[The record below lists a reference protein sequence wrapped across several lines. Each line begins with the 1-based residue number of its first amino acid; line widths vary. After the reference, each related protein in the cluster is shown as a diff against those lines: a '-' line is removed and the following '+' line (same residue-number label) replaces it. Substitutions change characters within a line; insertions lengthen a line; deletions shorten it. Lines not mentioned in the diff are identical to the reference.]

1 MMQRGPKTTRALH
14 AMATLLACVIALAI
28 PAIFFS
34 LQYQFYRASMQTEA
48 FFSAARVTELVN
60 KNPEFWQFE
69 EPRLEDMLKSG
80 HDEDLPE
87 THRIV
92 NTEGRIIVQ
101 TRGEVSGPVMHESAV
116 LLDSGNPV
124 GHFEVVRSLRP
135 LLLNTLVIALFG
147 LFLGTLV
154 LVVLR
159 VYPLSALRRAL
170 DTLASEKRRAEL
182 TLNAIGDGVITMD
195 ARGIMLSSNPAA
207 GKIFGHAP
215 RDMIGQNVKMLMPPG
230 NHRKHDFYLKRFL
243 ETGQEHRLGTEWETT
258 ALRRDGNVFPLEVS
272 VSKFYLEGDLYF
284 LGSMR
289 DISERKQARDEI
301 VRLNAS
307 LEERVQRRT
316 AQLEAANAEL
326 QAFAFSVSHDL
337 RTPLTTIAGFSGM
350 LGRHVGAD
358 KADERARHYLA
369 RIAAGVTQMSELIDS
384 LLKLAQLSQ
393 LSLQWS
399 QVDLSDIAQSVLNR
413 CQAGEPG
420 LTVEI
425 DIQPGLVASGD
436 SLLLHQVLE
445 NLLGNAW
452 KFSRQQA
459 QARIAFKRETSPYGE
474 AVYVVQDHGVG
485 FDMAYSAKLFSNFQ
499 RLHTEAEYAGAGLGL
514 VTVRRIITRHG
525 GKVWGESSPGQGAR
539 FCFTLGPAPA

>member
-1 MMQRGPKTTRALH
+1 MSRG
-14 AMATLLACVIALAI
+14 
-28 PAIFFS
+28 
-34 LQYQFYRASMQTEA
+34 
-48 FFSAARVTELVN
+48 
-60 KNPEFWQFE
+60 
-69 EPRLEDMLKSG
+69 SG
-80 HDEDLPE
+80 SI
-87 THRIV
+87 R
-92 NTEGRIIVQ
+92 
-101 TRGEVSGPVMHESAV
+101 
-116 LLDSGNPV
+116 
-124 GHFEVVRSLRP
+124 
-135 LLLNTLVIALFG
+135 LLLKLNPNPPKFVTGAQ
-147 LFLGTLV
+147 
-154 LVVLR
+154 LR
-159 VYPLSALRRAL
+159 
-170 DTLASEKRRAEL
+170 
-182 TLNAIGDGVITMD
+182 
-195 ARGIMLSSNPAA
+195 A
-207 GKIFGHAP
+207 G
-215 RDMIGQNVKMLMPPG
+215 R
-230 NHRKHDFYLKRFL
+230 

-258 ALRRDGNVFPLEVS
+258 AQRRDGNVFPLEVS
-272 VSKFYLEGDLYF
+272 ISKFYLEGVLYF

-350 LGRHVGAD
+350 LDRHVGAD
-358 KADERARHYLA
+358 KAGERARHYLA

-393 LSLQWS
+393 LRLQWS
-399 QVDLSDIAQSVLNR
+399 PVDLSDIAQSVLAR

-420 LTVEI
+420 RVARL
-425 DIQPGLVASGD
+425 DIQPGLVAPCD

-459 QARIAFKRETSPYGE
+459 QTHIAFRREAGPGGE
-474 AVYVVQDHGVG
+474 AIYVVQDNGVG

-499 RLHTEAEYAGAGLGL
+499 RLHNEAEFAGAGLGL
-514 VTVRRIITRHG
+514 VTVHRIITRHG
-525 GKVWGESSPGQGAR
+525 GRVWGESSPGQGAR

>member
-1 MMQRGPKTTRALH
+1 
-14 AMATLLACVIALAI
+14 
-28 PAIFFS
+28 
-34 LQYQFYRASMQTEA
+34 
-48 FFSAARVTELVN
+48 
-60 KNPEFWQFE
+60 
-69 EPRLEDMLKSG
+69 
-80 HDEDLPE
+80 
-87 THRIV
+87 
-92 NTEGRIIVQ
+92 
-101 TRGEVSGPVMHESAV
+101 
-116 LLDSGNPV
+116 
-124 GHFEVVRSLRP
+124 
-135 LLLNTLVIALFG
+135 
-147 LFLGTLV
+147 
-154 LVVLR
+154 
-159 VYPLSALRRAL
+159 
-170 DTLASEKRRAEL
+170 
-182 TLNAIGDGVITMD
+182 
-195 ARGIMLSSNPAA
+195 
-207 GKIFGHAP
+207 
-215 RDMIGQNVKMLMPPG
+215 
-230 NHRKHDFYLKRFL
+230 
-243 ETGQEHRLGTEWETT
+243 
-258 ALRRDGNVFPLEVS
+258 
-272 VSKFYLEGDLYF
+272 
-284 LGSMR
+284 MR

-307 LEERVQRRT
+307 LEERVQQRT

-358 KADERARHYLA
+358 KADERARHYLT
-369 RIAAGVTQMSELIDS
+369 RIGAGVTQMSELIDS

-425 DIQPGLVASGD
+425 NIQPGLVASGD

-539 FCFTLGPAPA
+539 FCFTLGLAPA